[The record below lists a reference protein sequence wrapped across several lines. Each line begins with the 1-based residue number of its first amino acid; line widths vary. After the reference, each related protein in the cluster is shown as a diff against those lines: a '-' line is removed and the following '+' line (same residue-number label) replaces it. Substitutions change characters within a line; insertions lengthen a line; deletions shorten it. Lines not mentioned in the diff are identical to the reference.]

1 MKVAEILK
9 IYKDAIATAQDSG
22 VGHVSIED
30 LQTFAAEVERTAAE
44 TPADV
49 AAGDAAMEAY
59 KAKLS
64 ALAYSLQQDHEKD
77 LEMLRATIATG
88 QSALKS
94 ALLINGGAAVAIL
107 AFIGN
112 AWSTPKTAPLV
123 AGLAYGLSLFVWGV
137 MSAACAAGATYLS
150 QAGFG
155 GEFGT
160 NSQRIGR
167 IGMVLAI
174 LGVIGAYVLFG
185 LGAWQSYVSLG
196 S

>member
-1 MKVAEILK
+1 
-9 IYKDAIATAQDSG
+9 
-22 VGHVSIED
+22 
-30 LQTFAAEVERTAAE
+30 
-44 TPADV
+44 
-49 AAGDAAMEAY
+49 MEAY

-77 LEMLRATIATG
+77 LEMLRATIVTG

-94 ALLINGGAAVAIL
+94 ALLINGGAAVAML

-112 AWSTPKTAPLV
+112 AWSTPKTAQLV

-167 IGMVLAI
+167 TGMVLAI

>member
-1 MKVAEILK
+1 MKVSEILQ
-9 IYKDAIATAQDSG
+9 IYRDAIATARDSG
-22 VGHVSIED
+22 VGHVTIED
-30 LQTFAAEVERTAAE
+30 LQTFAAEVEKTASE

-49 AAGDAAMEAY
+49 AAGEASMEAY

-64 ALAYSLQQDHEKD
+64 ALAFSLQQDHEKD

-94 ALLINGGAAVAIL
+94 ALLINGGAAVAVL

-112 AWSTPKTAPLV
+112 VWSNSR
-123 AGLAYGLSLFVWGV
+123 AGSLLPSLSYGLSLFVWGV

-155 GEFGT
+155 GEFGIH
-160 NSQRIGR
+160 SQRIGR
-167 IGMVLAI
+167 FGMPVAI
-174 LGVIGAYVLFG
+174 VGVVGAYVLFG
-185 LGAWQSYVSLG
+185 FGAWQSYVALG
-196 S
+196 R